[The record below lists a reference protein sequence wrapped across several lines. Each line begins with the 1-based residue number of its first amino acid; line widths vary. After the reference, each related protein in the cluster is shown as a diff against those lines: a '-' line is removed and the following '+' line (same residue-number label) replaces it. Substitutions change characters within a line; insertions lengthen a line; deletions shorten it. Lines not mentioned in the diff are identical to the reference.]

1 MNIIRDV
8 FIQSNEIYELKCVG
22 VKHQNENANKMN
34 NTLTN
39 TIDDLFA
46 VSGYLMEIALRID
59 PDISNFT
66 PVFEALATPVEQL
79 SFKIGEWM
87 VAGEAPK
94 VQEWFTLY
102 SIVLLYPPPV

>member
-1 MNIIRDV
+1 
-8 FIQSNEIYELKCVG
+8 
-22 VKHQNENANKMN
+22 MN

-94 VQEWFTLY
+94 VQEWFTSDSNVSLY
-102 SIVLLYPPPV
+102 HL

>member
-1 MNIIRDV
+1 
-8 FIQSNEIYELKCVG
+8 
-22 VKHQNENANKMN
+22 MN

-46 VSGYLMEIALRID
+46 VSGYLMEIALRVD

-66 PVFEALATPVEQL
+66 PVFEALAVPVEQL

-87 VAGEAPK
+87 VAGEVPRVQARFEPK
-94 VQEWFTLY
+94 YNHHNYNLTESY
-102 SIVLLYPPPV
+102 